1 MLTPRK
7 PDGERA
13 RPNKYK
19 NKDAAAK
26 AAEEALPEWDGLIR
40 GPELPEK
47 PVSGTEWSEATLHWW
62 DIWRNS
68 PQAMI
73 CSPTDWQAMLVAAEI
88 HNKLYSGSLSPTGF
102 VNMSAELRKIVG
114 SVGGSFE
121 DRKSLGLNIRNDA
134 DAHNEVTAEVEGA
147 VEEAVDYV
155 ARMAQ
160 RQAEA
165 KKNAP

>member
-19 NKDAAAK
+19 NKDKEVAT
-26 AAEEALPEWDGLIR
+26 EELPEWDGLTR
-40 GPELPEK
+40 GPELPDT
-47 PVSGTEWSEATLHWW
+47 PVNGGEWSVATIDWW
-62 DIWRNS
+62 EVWRRS

-73 CSPTDWQAMLVAAEI
+73 CSETDWQTMLVGAQI
-88 HNKLYSGSLSPTGF
+88 HNKIYSGILSPTAF

-114 SVGGSFE
+114 SIGGSYE

-134 DAHNEVTAEVEGA
+134 DVYHEITPVVEGA
-147 VEEAVDYV
+147 VGEAVDYV
-155 ARMAQ
+155 QRMAR

-165 KKNAP
+165 KKNGSP